1 MPRRLAVLLL
11 VLLLLLLLPSCLF
24 APQGGTKEARTKADA
39 AIEDCL
45 SQLRSGKLH
54 SYREAADC
62 AGPQIITVYQAS
74 AYPFMDLVYLE
85 VAARRVGAE
94 NIDRG
99 AVSEEAV
106 RRDMSELVRRL
117 TTEAS
122 RREAAMKYGDAA
134 PRGPGEATLLA
145 GLSTISIGP
154 MPTPGGNCF
163 SVGSFQHCQ

>member
-1 MPRRLAVLLL
+1 MPRRVAVLLVVL
-11 VLLLLLLLPSCLF
+11 VLPSCLF
-24 APQGGTKEARTKADA
+24 APQGRTKEARANADA
-39 AIEDCL
+39 AIEACL
-45 SQLRSGKLH
+45 AQLRSGKLH
-54 SYREAADC
+54 SYRQAADC
-62 AGPQIITVYQAS
+62 AGPQIIIAYQET

-106 RRDMSELVRRL
+106 ARDMSELERRL
-117 TTEAS
+117 SAEAN
-122 RREAAMKYGDAA
+122 RRQAAMKYGDAA
-134 PRGPGEATLLA
+134 PRGAGEATMLA

-154 MPTPGGNCF
+154 IPAPGSNCF